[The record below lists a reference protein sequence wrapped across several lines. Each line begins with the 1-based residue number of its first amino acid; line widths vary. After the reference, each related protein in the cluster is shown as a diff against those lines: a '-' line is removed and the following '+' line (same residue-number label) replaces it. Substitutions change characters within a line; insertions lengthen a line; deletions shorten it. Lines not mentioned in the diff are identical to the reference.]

1 MSYKEPFASGTDW
14 GIMQAGTGLIANNGI
29 VDVTASPSGLLD
41 VGYFYSTATQ
51 PNPVPSG
58 INIVSVNGTTLSKGV
73 TVLFDSQFTVSKT
86 GNYTIN
92 YTIQFDKTAGGA
104 AANINVWLRL
114 NGVDVAD
121 SNSNF
126 TISNNNAAQVIAAN
140 YTLAMT
146 LGQFLQLAWSSTSAK
161 AELLAVPAQ
170 VGPVRP
176 ASPSVRVTL
185 LQL

>member
-1 MSYKEPFASGTDW
+1 MAYKAPFATGSNW
-14 GIMQAGTGLIANNGI
+14 GIIQAGIGLTVTDGV

-51 PNPVPSG
+51 TNLLP

-73 TVLFDSQFTVSKT
+73 TVLFGTEFTVAKT
-86 GNYTIN
+86 GNYTLN
-92 YTIQFDKTAGGA
+92 YTIQFIKTSGGA
-104 AANINVWLRL
+104 AANIDVWLRL
-114 NGVDVAD
+114 NGADVAD

-140 YTLAMT
+140 YTLVMT
-146 LGQFLQLAWSSTSAK
+146 SGQYLELAWQSSSAN

-170 VGPVRP
+170 VGPIRP

-185 LQL
+185 LQI

>member
-1 MSYKEPFASGTDW
+1 MSYNKPLASTTGYGVVKVGS
-14 GIMQAGTGLIANNGI
+14 GISVTNGI
-29 VDVTASPSGLLD
+29 ISSTETGSLD
-41 VGYFYSTATQ
+41 VGYFYSTLTQ
-51 PNPVPSG
+51 TNLLP
-58 INIVSVNGTTLSKGV
+58 INLVSCTNTTLSQGV
-73 TVLFDSQFTVSKT
+73 TLVASTRFTVSKPA
-86 GNYTIN
+86 NYTIN

-104 AANINVWLRL
+104 AANADVWLRL
-114 NGVDVAD
+114 NGLDVAD

-140 YTLAMT
+140 YTLTMLAT
-146 LGQFLQLAWSSTSAK
+146 QYLELAWHSTSGN

-170 VGPVRP
+170 VGPIRP

>member
-1 MSYKEPFASGTDW
+1 MSFKEPFASSSDW
-14 GIMQAGTGLIANNGI
+14 GIMRAGSGLSVVNGI
-29 VDVTASPSGLLD
+29 VSVDPGPGIHD
-41 VGYFYSTATQ
+41 VGYFYSTLTQ
-51 PNPVPSG
+51 TNLLVT
-58 INIVSVNGTTLSKGV
+58 NIVSCTNTTLSQGV
-73 TVLFDSQFTVSKT
+73 TLVASTQFTVSKT

-92 YTIQFDKTAGGA
+92 YTIQFDKTAGGT
-104 AANINVWLRL
+104 AANIDIWLRL
-114 NGVDVAD
+114 NGTDVAD

-140 YTLAMT
+140 YTLIMT
-146 LGQFLQLAWSSTSAK
+146 AGDYLELAWHSPSAN

-185 LQL
+185 LQV

>member
-1 MSYKEPFASGTDW
+1 MAYKEPFATTTDW
-14 GIMQAGTGLIANNGI
+14 GIMQVGTGLTVNNGI

-41 VGYFYSTATQ
+41 VGYFYSTVTQ
-51 PNPVPSG
+51 TNPVASG
-58 INIVSVNGTTLSKGV
+58 INIVSVNGTSLSKGV
-73 TVLFDSQFTVSKT
+73 TVLFGTEFTVAKT
-86 GNYTIN
+86 GNYTLN
-92 YTIQFDKTAGGA
+92 YTIQFNKTSGGQ
-104 AANINVWLRL
+104 AANADVWLRL
-114 NGVDVAD
+114 NGVDVAN

-146 LGQFLQLAWSSTSAK
+146 SGQYLQLAWSSTSAN

-185 LQL
+185 LQV